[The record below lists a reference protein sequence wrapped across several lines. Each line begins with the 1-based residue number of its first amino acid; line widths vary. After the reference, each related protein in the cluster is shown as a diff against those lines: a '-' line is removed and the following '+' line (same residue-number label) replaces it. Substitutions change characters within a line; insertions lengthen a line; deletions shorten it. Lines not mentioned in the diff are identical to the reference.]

1 MSTYPGPVTVG
12 IHQVVREIG
21 VIREYLIVTASH
33 LPSQTRADDL
43 PEPWQALECPFLRN
57 RR

>member
-21 VIREYLIVTASH
+21 VIRECLIVTASH
-33 LPSQTRADDL
+33 LPLTDPRRRLAG
-43 PEPWQALECPFLRN
+43 ALAGARMPIP
-57 RR
+57 